1 MDQLV
6 EEMVT
11 QLGPGPQ
18 EVGRTRRDLA
28 GSLRRWG
35 IEGDSADVA
44 LLLTS
49 ELLTNAVQHGTG
61 PVVVRVGLDRDR
73 TLTVEVRDNKPAELH
88 PQLSSLDAVNG
99 RGLYLV
105 DALADSWGA
114 ENGDDGKRVWF
125 SLAQL

>member
-28 GSLRRWG
+28 GNLRRWG
-35 IEGDSADVA
+35 IEGDHADVA

-49 ELLTNAVQHGTG
+49 ELITNAIQHGSG
-61 PVVVRVGLDRDR
+61 PVVVRVGLDRSR
-73 TLTVEVRDNKPAELH
+73 SLQVEVTDTMPAELH
-88 PQLSSLDAVNG
+88 PRPTSLDADNG

-105 DALADSWGA
+105 DALADSWGT
-114 ENGDDGKRVWF
+114 ENNLYGKRVWF
-125 SLAQL
+125 TLQQA